1 MFDEELEKRIGM
13 DLACRAY
20 LYDLLHEV
28 FGGDCS
34 SDSIARYF
42 GKQTREM
49 IAHEAVALSDCSREA
64 NNRRI
69 VGNGARTLEQCTEAA
84 LAYIDLRQGAVHESP
99 SEYAAEMK
107 SDYAK
112 LFQIPGDSYVSSWES
127 PYVGTEQAL
136 FQCSTLNVRE
146 AYHAAGLKLQAE
158 RHFPD
163 DHIAAMMEYLAYMG
177 TRAYD
182 CFADGRDAECVRA
195 LRTSKDFLTSH
206 VLTWIVAFAN
216 KVIEKDT
223 RGYYAAFAQAATVV
237 AHVDD
242 VRLDL
247 LIGRIGK

>member
-49 IAHEAVALSDCSREA
+49 IAHEAAALFDCSREA

-69 VGNGARTLEQCTEAA
+69 VGNGARTLEQCAEAA
-84 LAYIDLRQGAVHESP
+84 LAYIDSRQGAVHESP

-163 DHIAAMMEYLAYMG
+163 DHIAAMME
-177 TRAYD
+177 
-182 CFADGRDAECVRA
+182 
-195 LRTSKDFLTSH
+195 
-206 VLTWIVAFAN
+206 
-216 KVIEKDT
+216 
-223 RGYYAAFAQAATVV
+223 
-237 AHVDD
+237 
-242 VRLDL
+242 
-247 LIGRIGK
+247 